1 MRSIYAINTKRRV
14 TEGVS
19 GCFFLFCGG
28 CMGRNEGMQ
37 QVEETKESAGTA
49 TDHEGYLFK
58 L

>member
-1 MRSIYAINTKRRV
+1 
-14 TEGVS
+14 
-19 GCFFLFCGG
+19 
-28 CMGRNEGMQ
+28 MGRNEAMQ